1 MFPYLIAGAIGYAV
15 AKIFESDDVPKYADG
30 GNVLL
35 APNGKASNLTPEQ
48 YKLVRTPEFKA
59 WFGDWE
65 YLANFDNN
73 NLEIPNIK
81 DYVIGI
87 LKDENLPKKIKPNSI
102 ILFQSNY
109 KYIICSDENG
119 KIQGALTIYPNGKID
134 QFAISEKMRGKSIG
148 KKMIDLAIENGAT
161 SVATYTKFSKSL
173 IKYFLEKTISKVV
186 DENGEPLV
194 CYHTTDYL
202 GDINI
207 FKFSEEYNFQQYG
220 YGVYFTDDKKHSED
234 YFEGENYKVYEVF
247 LNLKNPIIRNEKE
260 KGNTKKY
267 FLINREEN
275 NKAGAI
281 IYYPDRRKWNY
292 FIAGEPTQIKLAD
305 GTNTTFDSNNP
316 DIRFKKG
323 GEVSMESLSK
333 ESLKVIDL
341 NYNDSFGFFDF
352 NWNNESKRENFRE
365 WLKEFEEKQFSENLD
380 KVIGYVKSDI
390 ELIKKRKIAKL
401 KLEAFE
407 ELIIPTLGNE
417 VLVPKLSAYEKLVLM
432 NPSATIESIEQGF
445 KEAKNIIDE
454 DGSINQLKITPSNL
468 FEEDYI
474 NLPNFERF
482 IQKNPEY
489 TGVFNDWKK
498 LFNEDIELSSKDTY
512 AYRYPSL
519 EQLEKLHSELL
530 SLKNNKKTN
539 MRYAGG
545 GNTDWDVDRYREVE
559 RKMFELKKQGK
570 VDSLEYFKLIK
581 ERSILEKN
589 KK

>member
-1 MFPYLIAGAIGYAV
+1 MSQETNQPLAALWSEINLYA
-15 AKIFESDDVPKYADG
+15 
-30 GNVLL
+30 
-35 APNGKASNLTPEQ
+35 
-48 YKLVRTPEFKA
+48 
-59 WFGDWE
+59 
-65 YLANFDNN
+65 
-73 NLEIPNIK
+73 
-81 DYVIGI
+81 
-87 LKDENLPKKIKPNSI
+87 
-102 ILFQSNY
+102 
-109 KYIICSDENG
+109 
-119 KIQGALTIYPNGKID
+119 
-134 QFAISEKMRGKSIG
+134 
-148 KKMIDLAIENGAT
+148 
-161 SVATYTKFSKSL
+161 
-173 IKYFLEKTISKVV
+173 
-186 DENGEPLV
+186 
-194 CYHTTDYL
+194 
-202 GDINI
+202 
-207 FKFSEEYNFQQYG
+207 
-220 YGVYFTDDKKHSED
+220 
-234 YFEGENYKVYEVF
+234 
-247 LNLKNPIIRNEKE
+247 KNH
-260 KGNTKKY
+260 
-267 FLINREEN
+267 
-275 NKAGAI
+275 
-281 IYYPDRRKWNY
+281 
-292 FIAGEPTQIKLAD
+292 
-305 GTNTTFDSNNP
+305 
-316 DIRFKKG
+316 
-323 GEVSMESLSK
+323 
-333 ESLKVIDL
+333 
-341 NYNDSFGFFDF
+341 
-352 NWNNESKRENFRE
+352 
-365 WLKEFEEKQFSENLD
+365 EEKQFSENLD